1 MKPTDLAI
9 QLTHY
14 LTEYLPGQRNVSPNT
29 IKSYRD
35 TFTLLLRFCDRSR
48 GIAPERL
55 ELKSLDPDLIN
66 GFLSH
71 LEIDRGCKSRTR
83 NQRLAAIHAFF
94 RYLQT
99 ELPQHLAH
107 CQRIMAIPF
116 HRHERKPI
124 PYPSVA
130 DLELLFAQPD
140 LKRVGGRRD
149 AVLLRVLYDTGA
161 RVQELCDLSMRDVR
175 QDSPPSIQLTG
186 KGRKTR
192 IVPLMAG
199 TVSMLKPYIEN
210 AGPNVSGRESSP
222 LFANR
227 VGHRLTRSGIAYLI
241 RKYCHAARRSSAC
254 FPAQVS
260 PHTFRHT
267 KAMHLLPAGNA
278 LSVIQAILG
287 HVDINTVGIYASAD
301 LEMKRK
307 AMERAEPN
315 SPQPAK
321 PSWHQDQQLLD
332 WLRSL

>member
-1 MKPTDLAI
+1 MKPTDFAI
-9 QLTHY
+9 QLTRY

-55 ELKSLDPDLIN
+55 EINSLDPDVIN
-66 GFLSH
+66 EFLSH
-71 LEIDRGCKSRTR
+71 LEVDRGCKSRTR

-99 ELPQHLAH
+99 ELPQHLAR
-107 CQRIMAIPF
+107 CQRIMAIPS

-124 PYPSVA
+124 PYLSVA
-130 DLELLFAQPD
+130 ELELLFAQPD
-140 LKRVGGRRD
+140 LQRVAGRRD

-175 QDSPPSIQLTG
+175 HDSPPSIQLTG

-199 TVSMLKPYIEN
+199 TISMLKPYVDN
-210 AGPNVSGRESSP
+210 VGLNVSGRESSP

-227 VGHRLTRSGIAYLI
+227 SGRRLTRSGVAYLI
-241 RKYCHAARRSSAC
+241 RKYCDAARRSSGS

-267 KAMHLLPAGNA
+267 KAMHLLQAGNA

-287 HVDINTVGIYASAD
+287 HVDIGTVGIYASAD

>member
-1 MKPTDLAI
+1 MKPTDFAI
-9 QLTHY
+9 QLTRY

-35 TFTLLLRFCDRSR
+35 TFTLMLRFCDRFR

-55 ELKSLDPDLIN
+55 EV
-66 GFLSH
+66 
-71 LEIDRGCKSRTR
+71 DRGCTSRTR

-99 ELPQHLAH
+99 ELPQHLAR

-116 HRHERKPI
+116 HRYERKPI
-124 PYPSVA
+124 PYLIVA
-130 DLELLFAQPD
+130 DLQLLFAQPD
-140 LKRVGGRRD
+140 LNCVAGRRD

-175 QDSPPSIQLTG
+175 HESPPNIQLTG

-192 IVPLMAG
+192 IVPLMVG
-199 TVSMLKPYIEN
+199 TISMLKPYMDN
-210 AGPNVSGRESSP
+210 TGLNVPGRESSP

-227 VGHRLTRSGIAYLI
+227 SGRRLTRSGVTYLI
-241 RKYCHAARRSSAC
+241 RKYCDAARRSSPC

-267 KAMHLLPAGNA
+267 KAMHLLQAGNS

-287 HVDINTVGIYASAD
+287 HVDIGTVGIYASAD

-307 AMERAEPN
+307 AMERAETN
-315 SPQPAK
+315 SPQPTK